1 MDYMQDIMARLQKG
15 ESVEDIAAQMTKDI
29 NAANAKFQKEQE
41 KNAKLEPKRKAVRV
55 ALDAVADMFEVCF
68 EDSNIAADLREL
80 DENDLVDEIEKELPL
95 IKMLAS
101 MGDNTNPKP
110 RAKNDGKSA
119 ADPIEDFLNKFV
131 RN

>member
-1 MDYMQDIMARLQKG
+1 MNYMEDIMARLQKG

-29 NAANAKFQKEQE
+29 NAANAEFQKEQE
-41 KNAKLEPKRKAVRV
+41 KRAKLAPKRKAVRA

-68 EDSNIAADLREL
+68 GDSNIAAELREI
-80 DENDLVDEIEKELPL
+80 DETDVVNEIERELPL
-95 IKMLAS
+95 IKMLAT
-101 MGDNTNPKP
+101 MGDNPKP
-110 RAKNDGKSA
+110 RAKDDRKSA

>member
-1 MDYMQDIMARLQKG
+1 MDYMQDIMTRLQKG

-29 NAANAKFQKEQE
+29 NAANAEFQKEQE
-41 KNAKLEPKRKAVRV
+41 KRAKLAPKRKAVRA

-80 DENDLVDEIEKELPL
+80 DETDLVDEIERELPL
-95 IKMLAS
+95 IKMLAT
-101 MGDNTNPKP
+101 MGDNPKP
-110 RAKNDGKSA
+110 RAKDDKKSA

>member
-1 MDYMQDIMARLQKG
+1 MQDIMTRLQKG

-41 KNAKLEPKRKAVRV
+41 KNAKLEPKRKAVRA
-55 ALDAVADMFEVCF
+55 ALDAVANMFEVCF

-80 DENDLVDEIEKELPL
+80 DENDLVDEIERELPL
-95 IKMLAS
+95 IKMLAN
-101 MGDNTNPKP
+101 MGDSSNLKP

>member
-1 MDYMQDIMARLQKG
+1 MNYMEDIMARLQKG

-29 NAANAKFQKEQE
+29 NAANAEFQKEQE
-41 KNAKLEPKRKAVRV
+41 KRAKLAPKRKAVRA

-68 EDSNIAADLREL
+68 EDSNIAAELREL

-101 MGDNTNPKP
+101 MSDNPKP
-110 RAKNDGKSA
+110 RAKDDGKSA

>member
-1 MDYMQDIMARLQKG
+1 MDYMQDIMTRLQKG

-29 NAANAKFQKEQE
+29 NAANAAFQEE
-41 KNAKLEPKRKAVRV
+41 KNKRAKLEPKRKAVRA
-55 ALDAVADMFEVCF
+55 ALDAVANMFEVCF

-95 IKMLAS
+95 IKMLAAMS
-101 MGDNTNPKP
+101 DNPKP
-110 RAKNDGKSA
+110 RAKDDKKSA